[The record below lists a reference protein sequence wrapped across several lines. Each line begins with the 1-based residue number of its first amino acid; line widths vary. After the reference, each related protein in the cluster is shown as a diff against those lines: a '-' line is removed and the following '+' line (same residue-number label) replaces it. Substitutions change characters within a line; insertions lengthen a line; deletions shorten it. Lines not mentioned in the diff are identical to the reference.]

1 MEQQPLQAVIHQ
13 ICTKDPRYAED
24 AYLYVIESL
33 DSTVKSRMMDNP
45 GCTPR
50 HLTGQ
55 ELAEGIHQSA
65 NYDFG
70 PLALTVLH
78 QWGITKTSDFGEI
91 VYNLIEAG
99 RLCKN
104 DTDKKS
110 DFDDVYDFE
119 EIFDKPFLPRE
130 LQKALKKK

>member
-1 MEQQPLQAVIHQ
+1 MEQQPLQAVIQQ
-13 ICTKDPRYAED
+13 ICRKDPRYAED

-33 DSTVKSRMMDNP
+33 DTTIKDRMINNP
-45 GCTPR
+45 GYTPK

-65 NYDFG
+65 NFDFG
-70 PLALTVLH
+70 PMALTVLH

-99 RLCKN
+99 RLSKN
-104 DTDKKS
+104 ETDQKS
-110 DFDDVYDFE
+110 DFDNVYDFE
-119 EIFDKPFLPRE
+119 EIFEKPFLPVA
-130 LQKALKKK
+130 LQKLMKKK